1 MAISRSPG
9 NHLSL
14 NILRYLQKTL
24 MKSNFDGVTK
34 VFEVLFAQS
43 MSQIICDSIMK
54 LYSVFIVYKYWISNI
69 FQAIDAKVSCNS
81 NMLKLVRDKQKCS
94 SGLLSEDDACFF
106 LVFPCPSK
114 RATI

>member
-1 MAISRSPG
+1 MVWQKC
-9 NHLSL
+9 
-14 NILRYLQKTL
+14 LRYYLLKAWVKL
-24 MKSNFDGVTK
+24 
-34 VFEVLFAQS
+34 L
-43 MSQIICDSIMK
+43 CDSIMK

-106 LVFPCPSK
+106 
-114 RATI
+114 